1 MEQKIQPNKQ
11 EHSPTYTT
19 DFNTSLNDIVIYQ
32 TEDGE
37 IRLDV
42 KMDKETVW
50 LTQIQMSELFQ
61 TD

>member
-1 MEQKIQPNKQ
+1 MKQKIQPNKQ

-19 DFNTSLNDIVIYQ
+19 DFNTSLNDIVINQ

-42 KMDKETVW
+42 KMDKE
-50 LTQIQMSELFQ
+50 LAFQ
-61 TD
+61 KQ